1 MLQGI
6 KLEYDSSDS
15 YEALPEWIK
24 NARDFSKPSISI
36 LIIGNKVDL
45 DGERYIM
52 SEIKSHNR
60 IVS

>member
-15 YEALPEWIK
+15 YEALSEWIK

-45 DGERYIM
+45 DGERYNM